1 MSKRKRKYEHHYPGD
16 FIGIAEWQLMRVLAD
31 EEAVNEQSSLIERIN
46 HRPFRTEVLA

>member
-1 MSKRKRKYEHHYPGD
+1 MGKPKTKIRSPHFPD

-31 EEAVNEQSSLIERIN
+31 EEAINEQANLIERIN